1 MESESA
7 IQISKLYYY
16 LVNLYYSLT
25 VTAITTTDNSA
36 AEIAPVVTATPQY
49 VTGLP
54 YDDQII
60 QSSLFQKCICFFTVS
75 PIP

>member
-16 LVNLYYSLT
+16 LVNLYNSLT

-49 VTGLP
+49 VTCLP

-60 QSSLFQKCICFFTVS
+60 QSSLFQKCIYSFTVGS
-75 PIP
+75 IS